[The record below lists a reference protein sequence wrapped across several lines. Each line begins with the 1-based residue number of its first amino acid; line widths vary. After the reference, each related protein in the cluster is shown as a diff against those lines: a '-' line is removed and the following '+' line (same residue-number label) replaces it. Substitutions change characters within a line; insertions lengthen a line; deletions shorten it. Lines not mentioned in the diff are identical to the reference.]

1 MDLYYATKTRCE
13 VFVNECISG
22 YWSSVDQTHWISLRK
37 YHNMTNNILHKN
49 KEAQNHEEVQ
59 TEDDDVEV
67 TGSYDEDDEDEEV
80 WNDEDDDDETR
91 NDKHGSI

>member
-1 MDLYYATKTRCE
+1 
-13 VFVNECISG
+13 
-22 YWSSVDQTHWISLRK
+22 
-37 YHNMTNNILHKN
+37 MTNNISPKN

-80 WNDEDDDDETR
+80 
-91 NDKHGSI
+91 